1 MSIIIMKEKMLLD
14 NSTKKPM
21 LFNPTDNKMTANK
34 SLLEKNLI
42 NTIQTK
48 VYYLLDL

>member
-14 NSTKKPM
+14 NSTKKLM
-21 LFNPTDNKMTANK
+21 HNPTDNKMTANN

-42 NTIQTK
+42 NTIKTK